1 MTWILA
7 AGLACALAALFCL
20 ALLRPGAA
28 AARRGH
34 DVEIYRDQLAELE
47 RERAAGQI
55 GAAEAEAAKAEI
67 ARRMIGAARALPA
80 GSGEAAPAGAETPR
94 VPRAALAACI
104 LAPLLA
110 LAVYAGQGHP
120 GMEAVPAGSPA
131 SPASQARMIRGMV
144 DGLAARLAA
153 NPGDVEGW
161 RRLARSRQVL
171 GETEAAREAAA
182 RAASLAPDDVDVLSE
197 LAELHAP
204 AGPTDALSEAF
215 LNALRRILA
224 LRPDDVRA
232 LFFLGLDGARRGDGA
247 VARGN
252 WEKLLAVLPPGA
264 PVAAEIKRQLDALPP
279 SR

>member
-1 MTWILA
+1 MTWIVA
-7 AGLACALAALFCL
+7 AALACALAALLCL
-20 ALLRPGAA
+20 ALLRPAA
-28 AARRGH
+28 AARRGQ
-34 DVEIYRDQLAELE
+34 DVEVYRDQLAELE
-47 RERAAGQI
+47 RERAAGLV

-80 GSGEAAPAGAETPR
+80 GSGETVAADATTPR
-94 VPRAALAACI
+94 TPRAALAACI

-120 GMEAVPAGSPA
+120 GLEAVPAGSPS

-171 GETEAAREAAA
+171 GEIDAAREAAA
-182 RAASLAPDDVDVLSE
+182 RAATLAPGDVEVLTE

-204 AGPTDALSEAF
+204 ASPSDALSEAF
-215 LNALRRILA
+215 LNALRGILT

-232 LFFLGLDGARRGDGA
+232 LFFLGLDGARHGDEV

-252 WEKLLAVLPPGA
+252 WERLLAVLPPGA